1 MDVTSETGQP
11 LTVVRIAPAG
21 PPGRGADLVTKA
33 PGGLCEK
40 FLEDGLWG
48 VDSRFR
54 AGINGSRVVRPAAL
68 YPDRVMVFRL
78 RSSRERRGAGGV
90 RGTA

>member
-33 PGGLCEK
+33 PGDFVKNFSKMVSGELTAD
-40 FLEDGLWG
+40 FG
-48 VDSRFR
+48 
-54 AGINGSRVVRPAAL
+54 RV
-68 YPDRVMVFRL
+68 
-78 RSSRERRGAGGV
+78 
-90 RGTA
+90 